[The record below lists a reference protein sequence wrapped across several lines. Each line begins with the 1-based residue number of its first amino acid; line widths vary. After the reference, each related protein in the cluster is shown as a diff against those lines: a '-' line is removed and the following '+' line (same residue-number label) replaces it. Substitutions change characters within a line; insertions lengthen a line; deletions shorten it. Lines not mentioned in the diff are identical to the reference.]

1 MARFNIALV
10 AIILSSIGFNL
21 VQACENKCRED
32 PVSFLVKKYEAVLQ
46 HQANTLIP
54 AQTKSQGRKLIR
66 RVLHKLKGKHNV
78 IDSTIFDKFR
88 GPCVEPGVG
97 LRSPEEFCGSAK
109 AIACFAPWGH
119 HKSVFDSVHS
129 AVVDVLRATY
139 KHQTPQVRA
148 AMVDGVD
155 SFCPNNCQDWVAPFQ
170 NIMLVWEQ
178 REHPHEYKVTPNCLA
193 LGHGGI

>member
-1 MARFNIALV
+1 MARFNLALL
-10 AIILSSIGFNL
+10 AIILSSIGFNS

-32 PVSFLVKKYEAVLQ
+32 PVTFLTKKYEAVLQ
-46 HQANTLIP
+46 YQANTLMT
-54 AQTKSQGRKLIR
+54 AQAKSQGSILIDQVLYKLQ
-66 RVLHKLKGKHNV
+66 GKNNV
-78 IDSTIFDKFR
+78 IDSTIFGKFR

-119 HKSVFDSVHS
+119 RESVFDSVHA

-139 KHQTPQVRA
+139 KNQTPLVWA

-155 SFCPNNCQDWVAPFQ
+155 KFCPDNCQDWVAPFQ

-178 REHPHEYKVTPNCLA
+178 REHPHQYNVTPNCLE
-193 LGHGGI
+193 LGKGGI